1 MNVNIK
7 DSTLV
12 LDAQQ
17 TIELIDARGVRA
29 MATRGC
35 LWVTMDGDRRDL
47 VLRAGDELTI
57 ERDGR
62 TLIHAHTASTVRIV
76 DGRGAQNP
84 RQTTWGRISAA
95 LAAAGSRLLARPR
108 VVFPYY

>member
-7 DSTLV
+7 DSALV

-17 TIELIDARGVRA
+17 TIELIDAKGVTA
-29 MATRGC
+29 MATGGC

-47 VLRAGDELTI
+47 VLVAGDELTI

-62 TLIHAHTASTVRIV
+62 TLIHAHAPSTVRII
-76 DGRGAQNP
+76 DARGAGIP
-84 RQTTWGRISAA
+84 EQTTSARITAA
-95 LAAAGSRLLARPR
+95 LQAAVRRLLARRR
-108 VVFPYY
+108 VVSPYY